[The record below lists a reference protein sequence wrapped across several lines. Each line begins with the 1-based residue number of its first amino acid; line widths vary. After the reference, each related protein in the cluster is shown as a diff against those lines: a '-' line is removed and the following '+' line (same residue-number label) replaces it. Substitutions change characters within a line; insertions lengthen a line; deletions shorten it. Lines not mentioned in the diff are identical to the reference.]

1 MLPHFFFKTQA
12 GHYVIDVLNFAVF
25 LKCSFPRLSVV
36 HQLVRQLV
44 YAISGDN
51 NLAPIHLWISMDT
64 SYVDPKSLIICTHF
78 SSDMYLSFGISTVS
92 SSFPVCVDVTG
103 FFDLLDAVAVILF
116 GILFPIKSP
125 VAYSVL
131 PIVFRHF

>member
-1 MLPHFFFKTQA
+1 
-12 GHYVIDVLNFAVF
+12 
-25 LKCSFPRLSVV
+25 
-36 HQLVRQLV
+36 
-44 YAISGDN
+44 
-51 NLAPIHLWISMDT
+51 MDT
-64 SYVDPKSLIICTHF
+64 SYIDLKSLMICTHS

-103 FFDLLDAVAVILF
+103 FFDLLDAVPVILF
-116 GILFPIKSP
+116 GILFPIKPP